1 MESSVLSV
9 DEIQAILSARFICLK
24 VDCDNPGK
32 ADNILSQ
39 VQGNTLPFYA
49 YTTPEGKFISGTS
62 GYRDVKT
69 FKADLEA
76 VLKNDLLRMPPE
88 IEKKLAKIAEQAAK
102 DFEEKKIAAVVKAAR
117 DADACRG
124 FSDSKA
130 RVRELLAQVIAMGRA
145 RIKAAADLCK
155 DGKFDEA
162 GPILAALAK
171 DYKGSELE
179 HAASAANKALGFLK
193 AAAKETEGGNAAA
206 AKRQYGFIVKE
217 CKNAAPFVELAEARL
232 KE

>member
-1 MESSVLSV
+1 MESSVLPT

-32 ADNILSQ
+32 ADKILSQ

-49 YTTPEGKFISGTS
+49 YTTPDGKFISGTS
-62 GYRDVKT
+62 GYRDVRS

-88 IEKKLAKIAEQAAK
+88 VEKKLSKIAEQAAK
-102 DFEEKKIAAVVKAAR
+102 DFEEKKIAAIVKAAR
-117 DADACRG
+117 DVDAYRG
-124 FSDSKA
+124 FSDSKDK
-130 RVRELLAQVIAMGRA
+130 VRELLAQVVDLGRA
-145 RIKAAADLCK
+145 KIKAAAGLCK

-179 HAASAANKALGFLK
+179 RAAGAANKALGYLK
-193 AAAKETEGGNAAA
+193 AAARETEGGNAAA
-206 AKRQYGFIVKE
+206 AKRQYGLIVKE
-217 CKNAAPFVELAEARL
+217 CKDAAPFVELAEALL